1 MTEVRVCPDSGATTD
16 LISENTAKK
25 IGMNILPNKD
35 NWKVVDAEGKP
46 VKISG
51 VGKVDLA
58 RPRGRWKTYTLIVC
72 PKISDAML
80 LSWAT
85 QKSLG
90 ILPAGWPWED
100 YSGKGTARRMSVKNT
115 DMRIRKITATD
126 IWPPPE
132 WPRRLRD
139 LCEEYSDVLVDE
151 L

>member
-1 MTEVRVCPDSGATTD
+1 MLKAETVRRIGAPTPEIPIRICAGKHITVVTVCPDSGATMD

-51 VGKVDLA
+51 VGTVDLA
-58 RPRGRWKTYTLIVC
+58 RPKGRWRPYTLIVC

-85 QKSLG
+85 QKRLG

-100 YSGKGTARRMSVKNT
+100 YSGKNVVRRMSH
-115 DMRIRKITATD
+115 
-126 IWPPPE
+126 
-132 WPRRLRD
+132 
-139 LCEEYSDVLVDE
+139 
-151 L
+151 